1 MVADTFAPERVLV
14 ALEASWSSESS
25 SLWSRDNPACGQCN
39 VTAFVMHERF
49 GGDIL
54 KTAVG
59 REWHFYNR
67 IGGRVFD
74 FTSAQFATPV
84 RYDDIA
90 ATAAEALA
98 GTRTEQIEALI
109 QRFKLAWRAA

>member
-1 MVADTFAPERVLV
+1 VADAFEPERVLA

-39 VTAFVMHERF
+39 VTALVMHQCF

-59 REWHFYNR
+59 SEWHFYNR
-67 IGGRVFD
+67 VGERVFD
-74 FTSAQFATPV
+74 FTSAQFATPIG
-84 RYDDIA
+84 YDDVA
-90 ATAAEALA
+90 ATAVEALA
-98 GTRTEQIEALI
+98 GTRPEQVEALRR
-109 QRFKLAWRAA
+109 RFALAWRAA